1 MFLNT
6 RDAVILDTPAF
17 WVTSASETE
26 VDLQVEFD
34 FFEKVIDRN
43 STEAVW
49 LYELSVTL
57 L

>member
-1 MFLNT
+1 VFLNT